1 MPASSQTETEELPDE
16 PRFLGVRHA
25 ALLAKD
31 GPGLAVFYREVMGM
45 RVVRETGAD
54 HPLGAVTF
62 LALNPEGEDHD
73 VVLVPKEAMVHT
85 AFRVASLADLLAFY
99 RRFKERGIPV
109 KQCLN
114 HIVEFAVYF
123 EDPEKNLIE
132 VYWVTGWSTPDT
144 YAEPINF
151 ELSEAQ
157 LHLEVEHLAAKSRVR
172 RL

>member
-1 MPASSQTETEELPDE
+1 MQTKGLPGE
-16 PRFLGVRHA
+16 PKFLGVRHV

-31 GPGLAVFYREVMGM
+31 APGLAVFYREVMGM
-45 RVVRETGAD
+45 RVVRQTPAD
-54 HPLGAVTF
+54 HPLGAITF
-62 LALNPEGEDHD
+62 LALDPEEEDHD
-73 VVLVPKEAMVHT
+73 VVLVPQGTMVHT
-85 AFRVASLADLLAFY
+85 AFRVVSLADLLAFY
-99 RRFKERGIPV
+99 RRLKERGIPV
-109 KQCLN
+109 KQCVN

-151 ELSEAQ
+151 ELGEGQ
-157 LHLEVEHLAAKSRVR
+157 LHLEAEQLAAKSGAR

>member
-1 MPASSQTETEELPDE
+1 MQTEALPDE
-16 PRFLGVRHA
+16 PKFRGVRHVG
-25 ALLAKD
+25 LLAKD
-31 GPGLAVFYREVMGM
+31 APRLTVFYREVMGM
-45 RVVRETGAD
+45 SVVRQTSVD
-54 HPLGAVTF
+54 HGLGATTF
-62 LALNPEGEDHD
+62 LARHPAEEDHD
-73 VVLVPKEAMVHT
+73 VVLVPKASMAHT

-99 RRFKERGIPV
+99 RRLKKRGIPI

-132 VYWVTGWSTPDT
+132 VYWVTGLSTPDA

-151 ELSEAQ
+151 ELPEAQ
-157 LHLEVEHLAAKSRVR
+157 LHLEVEHLAAKSGSR